1 MNTEKTFSWKY
12 LQQRAGFR
20 LSFVGETLGLD
31 LDNKKVVEKDD
42 EATVEAY
49 RKLGY
54 DNLEIG
60 DLYDILPM
68 KKAGKKK

>member
-1 MNTEKTFSWKY
+1 M
-12 LQQRAGFR
+12 
-20 LSFVGETLGLD
+20 GETLGLD